1 MRAILTYH
9 SIDDSGSA
17 ISVHPD
23 AFRRHVD
30 WLTSGRVKA
39 TTLDDLVSL
48 PSSCDAVAVTFDDGF
63 ENFEEHGRHLLDRGI
78 PVTVF
83 VVSDRVGKTNAWGD
97 EPAPGI
103 PVLPLLDWPALRRLR
118 EQRVT
123 LGAHSRTHVDLTGL
137 TQDLLDEEICG
148 SADIIAR
155 ETGVRP
161 TVFAYPYG
169 HVDAAAASAVAK
181 TFRFACTTDFQILR
195 DDDRSECLPR
205 LDMYYMQ
212 RPGRIEGWGTPGFAR
227 FVAVRHKLRQARQAI
242 LGVRRSKK
250 RMLS

>member
-9 SIDDSGSA
+9 SIDDSGSP

-23 AFRRHVD
+23 AFRRHLD

-39 TTLDDLVSL
+39 TTLHELVTL
-48 PSSCDAVAVTFDDGF
+48 PSASDAVAITFDDGF
-63 ENFEEHGRHLLDRGI
+63 ENFEEYGRRLLDCGV

-97 EPAPGI
+97 VASPGI
-103 PVLPLLDWPALRRLR
+103 PVLPLLDWPVLRRLR
-118 EQRVT
+118 EAGVG

-137 TQDLLDEEICG
+137 TQGLLEDEIRG
-148 SADIIAR
+148 SADAIVR

-161 TVFAYPYG
+161 TAFAYPYG
-169 HVDAAAASAVAK
+169 HVNDSAAAIVADA
-181 TFRFACTTDFQILR
+181 FRFGCTTDFRVLR
-195 DDDRSECLPR
+195 EGDTPERLPR

-212 RPGRIEGWGTPGFAR
+212 RPGRIEGWGTPAFAR
-227 FVAVRHKLRQARQAI
+227 FVAVRHKLRQARQAV
-242 LGVRRSKK
+242 LGVRRSRK

>member
-9 SIDDSGSA
+9 SIDDSGSP

-39 TTLDDLVSL
+39 TTLDELLTL
-48 PSSCDAVAVTFDDGF
+48 PSASNAVAITFDDGF
-63 ENFEEHGRHLLDRGI
+63 ENFEEHGRRLLERGVPI
-78 PVTVF
+78 TLF
-83 VVSDRVGKTNAWGD
+83 VVSERVGKTNAWGD
-97 EPAPGI
+97 MASPGI

-118 EQRVT
+118 EEGVS

-137 TQDLLDEEICG
+137 TKRLLEDEIRG
-148 SADIIAR
+148 SADAIVR
-155 ETGVRP
+155 ETGARP
-161 TVFAYPYG
+161 TAFAYPYG
-169 HVDAAAASAVAK
+169 HVNDAAAAMVADA
-181 TFRFACTTDFQILR
+181 FRFGCTTDFQILR
-195 DDDRSECLPR
+195 DGARSERLPR

-212 RPGRIEGWGTPGFAR
+212 RPGRIEGWGTPAFAR
-227 FVAVRHKLRQARQAI
+227 FVSVRHKLRQVKQAV
-242 LGVRRSKK
+242 LRVRRSRK

>member
-23 AFRRHVD
+23 AFRRHVE
-30 WLTSGRVKA
+30 WLSSGRVKA
-39 TTLDDLVSL
+39 TTLDDLVTL
-48 PSSCDAVAVTFDDGF
+48 PPASDAVAITFDDGF
-63 ENFEEHGRHLLDRGI
+63 ENFEEHGRRLLDRGV

-83 VVSDRVGKTNAWGD
+83 VVSDCVGKTNAWGD
-97 EPAPGI
+97 TASPGI

-118 EQRVT
+118 EQGVN

-137 TQDLLDEEICG
+137 PKGQLEDEICG
-148 SADIIAR
+148 SADAIVR

-169 HVDAAAASAVAK
+169 HVDDAAAAVVADA
-181 TFRFACTTDFQILR
+181 FEFGCTTDFQILR
-195 DDDRSECLPR
+195 AGVKSERLPR

-212 RPGRIEGWGTPGFAR
+212 RPGRIEGWGTPSFAR
-227 FVAVRHKLRQARQAI
+227 FVAVRHRLRQARQAV
-242 LGVRRSKK
+242 LGIRRSRK

>member
-39 TTLDDLVSL
+39 TTLDDLVTL
-48 PSSCDAVAVTFDDGF
+48 PSASDAVAITFDDGF
-63 ENFEEHGRHLLDRGI
+63 ENFEEHGRHLLDRGV

-97 EPAPGI
+97 TASPGI

-118 EQRVT
+118 ERGLD

-137 TQDLLDEEICG
+137 AQGPLEDEIRG
-148 SADIIAR
+148 SADAIFK

-169 HVDAAAASAVAK
+169 HVDDSAAAVVADA
-181 TFRFACTTDFQILR
+181 FEFGCTTDFQVLR
-195 DDDRSECLPR
+195 DGAKSERLPR

-212 RPGRIEGWGTPGFAR
+212 RPGRIEGWGTPAFAR
-227 FVAVRHKLRQARQAI
+227 FVAVRHKLRQVKQAVS
-242 LGVRRSKK
+242 GVRRSRK